1 MLWALGH
8 ALRSCP
14 PHVSPGSL
22 LSHRPHCS
30 LLSQRHNFNILH
42 LQTGWGPTHT
52 KGSHVQLQMYQGPP
66 APLPPGIAGPAQM
79 SLGSR
84 GCEVAPH
91 EAERANLSAQGHV
104 TKSPPRDR
112 SALPAEVAPA
122 RAQCL
127 GRADKLLRKTDPK
140 GREKGCRWGCWRIP
154 PLQHLSSSHVSM
166 NGTTVRTENGPPSGD
181 TVLFEPLRLLHFSVK
196 SPHHPAHHHVWAE
209 HRGSCVPGPWG
220 HCYGRGRGGAP
231 THRKTALP
239 ATFIKYL

>member
-1 MLWALGH
+1 MSPRGP
-8 ALRSCP
+8 SCP
-14 PHVSPGSL
+14 IDHTAHYSPRDTTSIF
-22 LSHRPHCS
+22 SICRPAGDPLTLKEVMCS
-30 LLSQRHNFNILH
+30 FRCTRAPRL
-42 LQTGWGPTHT
+42 
-52 KGSHVQLQMYQGPP
+52 
-66 APLPPGIAGPAQM
+66 PLPPGIAGPAQT

-91 EAERANLSAQGHV
+91 EAERANLSAQVHV

-112 SALPAEVAPA
+112 SALLAEVAPA

-166 NGTTVRTENGPPSGD
+166 NGTTVRTENGPPSGA

-196 SPHHPAHHHVWAE
+196 SPHHPAHIMCGRNTGAPVSQGPGDTAAAE
-209 HRGSCVPGPWG
+209 
-220 HCYGRGRGGAP
+220 GGAGLP
-231 THRKTALP
+231 CTDKLPCPPLSLNIYRKTVE
-239 ATFIKYL
+239 

>member
-1 MLWALGH
+1 MSPRGP
-8 ALRSCP
+8 SCP
-14 PHVSPGSL
+14 IDHTAHYSPRDTTSIF
-22 LSHRPHCS
+22 SICRPAGDPLTLKEVMCS
-30 LLSQRHNFNILH
+30 FRCTRAPRL
-42 LQTGWGPTHT
+42 
-52 KGSHVQLQMYQGPP
+52 
-66 APLPPGIAGPAQM
+66 PLPPGIAGPAQT

-112 SALPAEVAPA
+112 SALLAEVAPA

-220 HCYGRGRGGAP
+220 HCCGRGRGGAP
-231 THRKTALP
+231 THGQTALP